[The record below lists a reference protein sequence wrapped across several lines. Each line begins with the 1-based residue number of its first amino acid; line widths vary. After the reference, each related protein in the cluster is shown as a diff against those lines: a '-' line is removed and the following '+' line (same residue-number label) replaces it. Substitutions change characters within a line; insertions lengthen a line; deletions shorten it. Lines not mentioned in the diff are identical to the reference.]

1 MKNLE
6 FGIPYPVKIGIFN
19 YFLEIR
25 DVVTRHETR
34 RLCESHTHTY
44 RYIYIKA
51 VYLLNILCFM
61 TVPCGRS
68 SLPTS
73 LFHCSNSR
81 NSFPSRHQCSCYYSR
96 THCSVQTE
104 QNTRMQVRKNKK
116 TTKRKERVAVGRMQW
131 WHQVRREGNET
142 VYWQTRERKRR
153 SYSVQP
159 AQ

>member
-44 RYIYIKA
+44 RYIYQSCLFIEYFVFHDRA
-51 VYLLNILCFM
+51 LWTLFLTHF
-61 TVPCGRS
+61 S
-68 SLPTS
+68 
-73 LFHCSNSR
+73 FHCSNSR

-116 TTKRKERVAVGRMQW
+116 TTKRKERLAVGRLQW
-131 WHQVRREGNET
+131 WHQVRREGDET